1 MPFAGEHRHRR
12 PCHKQYEVDRRLH
25 VNDKPATPGVRF
37 PPPLIYLSGLG
48 AGFAL
53 DRWWLA
59 MPIVDA
65 SRETWVHLHAFALG
79 LVAAWLLASSL
90 RSFRR
95 QKNDPRPW
103 REDTALVEDSLY
115 RYTRNPMYL
124 GMALAYATLALAFNA
139 LWPLLL
145 LVPVLIVIRWYVIG
159 REERYLAQ
167 RFGQPYL
174 DYCSR
179 VRRWF

>member
-1 MPFAGEHRHRR
+1 MTQQKAG
-12 PCHKQYEVDRRLH
+12 
-25 VNDKPATPGVRF
+25 PGVRI
-37 PPPLIYLSGLG
+37 PPPLIYLAGLA

-53 DRWWLA
+53 DRWWLP

-65 SRETWVHLHAFALG
+65 SRETWIHLHAFAFG
-79 LVAAWLLASSL
+79 LVAVWLLASSL
-90 RSFRR
+90 RSFRQNR
-95 QKNDPRPW
+95 NDPRPW
-103 REDTALVEDSLY
+103 REDTALVEDSIY
-115 RYTRNPMYL
+115 RHTRNPMYL
-124 GMALAYATLALAFNA
+124 GMALAYATVALMFNA

-145 LVPVLIVIRWYVIG
+145 LVPVLIVIRWYVIA

-167 RFGQPYL
+167 RFGADYL